1 MITDKFDLIYQET
14 YESVSK
20 YVILNC
26 RNLADANDVIQNV
39 YYDILKNID
48 SIKNNKA
55 YIMKIAKNKVSDYYR
70 SNYKSKLVSLF
81 NSDDEIIETICDK
94 VDLEKSVEN
103 KYDIDK
109 VWNYLKRKPE
119 KIFKIF
125 YLYYYEEYKIN
136 EISKMLKISQSNVK
150 NYLYRTLKELN
161 KYMEE

>member
-81 NSDDEIIETICDK
+81 NSDDEISETICDK